1 MKLLLDMNIPIRYV
15 GLLKEKGFE
24 LIHWSD
30 IGNPRASDHQIV
42 DYAREHGFIVVTY
55 DLDFSAI
62 LSVTHD
68 LKPSVVQVRA
78 ALPRAAQIVDLIAIA
93 ISQNR
98 DSLQSG
104 AILTIDTK
112 KARARLL
119 PL

>member
-1 MKLLLDMNIPIRYV
+1 MKLLLDMNIPLRYA

-24 LIHWSD
+24 LLHWSD
-30 IGNPRASDHQIV
+30 IGNPRAPDSEIMT
-42 DYAREHGFIVVTY
+42 YAQEHDFIVVTY
-55 DLDFSAI
+55 DLDFCTL

-78 ALPRAAQIVDLIAIA
+78 TLPQAIQIVDLIAIA

-98 DSLQSG
+98 DNLQNG
-104 AILTIDTK
+104 AILTIDAKRT
-112 KARARLL
+112 RVRLL